1 MTNKNTNRGF
11 CMKMCDCCYELFD
24 TYLEY
29 CPIWGCTGT
38 LVDID
43 EQICVEISAIN
54 RIFKKLNVPLK
65 TVYCCASHPN
75 RAVVDPTFVDRMH
88 YVQYQPYVMFV
99 LPSFISEK
107 EYVEMFR
114 KITYS
119 LNNIVVDKRR
129 YEHPEIHLTVEK
141 KEFKEFNTGLSYPR
155 ITVRSQVC
163 KFNDELGKDISYEE
177 LEKNRIV
184 ASQLFITFL
193 RTVINKASDFVI
205 DKG

>member
-1 MTNKNTNRGF
+1 
-11 CMKMCDCCYELFD
+11 MKMCDYCYELFD
-24 TYLEY
+24 TYLEH

-65 TVYCCASHPN
+65 TAYCCASHPN
-75 RAVVDPTFVDRMH
+75 RAVVDPTFVNRGCYTSH
-88 YVQYQPYVMFV
+88 QPYVMFV
-99 LPSFISEK
+99 LPPFVSEK
-107 EYVEMFR
+107 EYVKIFR
-114 KITYS
+114 KIVHS

-129 YEHPEIHLTVEK
+129 YEHPEVRLTIEK
-141 KEFKEFNTGLSYPR
+141 NRFKEFNTELSYSR
-155 ITVRSQVC
+155 IVIRSQVC
-163 KFNDELGKDISYEE
+163 KFDDELGKDISYEE
-177 LEKNRIV
+177 LEENRIV